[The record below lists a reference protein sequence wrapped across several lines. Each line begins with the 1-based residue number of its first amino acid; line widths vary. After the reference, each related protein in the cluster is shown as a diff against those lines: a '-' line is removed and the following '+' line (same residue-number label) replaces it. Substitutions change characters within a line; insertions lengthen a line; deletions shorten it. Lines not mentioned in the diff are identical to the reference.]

1 MVQQLRI
8 GFFDYS
14 IKEKVS
20 RNDLLAKLVV
30 KNYLSTDLLA
40 KSSETSV
47 KIMYILI
54 CKAAAAVFTL
64 V

>member
-1 MVQQLRI
+1 MVQQLRV

-54 CKAAAAVFTL
+54 CKAAVAVFTL